1 MSLENLALFL
11 NKKYNFISEEDVK
24 NGVIATLIASFNTSE
39 QPKSSGLCTSI
50 LRSGK
55 NKGSQCG
62 CKESKKG
69 SSKCKKHEKT
79 TVAKEVSSE
88 SEEEPKKKIVA
99 GKLGKKGLDVK
110 VHENLL
116 NLVNQRKTNVI
127 LNKNQHGNYVHHGT
141 NLVFDKETSSV
152 KGKQLLNGTLA
163 DLTESDI
170 QLCIT
175 NNWVFTKQTSTPVS
189 TSVGKPPLGD
199 RRGETVPHDDSSSDS
214 ELYEDTETDAE

>member
-11 NKKYNFISEEDVK
+11 NKKYNFISEEEVK

-39 QPKSSGLCTSI
+39 PDQPKSSGLCTSI

-55 NKGSQCG
+55 NKGTQCG

-79 TVAKEVSSE
+79 VVAKEVSSE

-99 GKLGKKGLDVK
+99 GKLGKKGLDAAFPP
-110 VHENLL
+110 NLST
-116 NLVNQRKTNVI
+116 LVNQRKTNVI

-152 KGKQLLNGTLA
+152 KGKQLLNGTLD

-175 NNWVFTKQTSTPVS
+175 NNWIFTKTTSTPISVPSS
-189 TSVGKPPLGD
+189 TSSQKILI
-199 RRGETVPHDDSSSDS
+199 DDNSSSDS